1 MSNLIRIKNRKNS
14 IVKTRKVLN
23 AMELI
28 ASSKYSKYQNKL
40 LSGLGYVSEVIS
52 LMRFLAKYLHGEEYA
67 PYYTFNEGKKD
78 LCLVLTSQMGLCGSY
93 NNDLVKFVENNLISD
108 DTDLIILGKKGLT
121 LFKQKNYQLI
131 DQHFVNIDYLHKN
144 DLLKLAA
151 TLTNYFLD
159 KKYRSVVVVYTQYIN
174 ALTVTPLK
182 KQIFPL
188 IEKQT
193 DNIAV
198 GYEPIY
204 DPNIKEIFD
213 QLLPLYI
220 HSLLEETLLEAEVSL
235 DAKQKMAM
243 KLAKDNADEIIEN
256 LDLSYNKKRQEEIT
270 NELNDVT
277 LSTFR

>member
-1 MSNLIRIKNRKNS
+1 MSNLIRIKSRKNS

-40 LSGLGYVSEVIS
+40 LSGQGFTNEAIA
-52 LMRFLAKYLHGEEYA
+52 LMRFLAKYLHGEEYE
-67 PYYTFNEGKKD
+67 PYYTFNEGEKD
-78 LCLVLTSQMGLCGSY
+78 LYLILTSQMGLCGSY
-93 NNDLVKFVENNLISD
+93 NNDILKYVENNISYLNA
-108 DTDLIILGKKGLT
+108 DLIILGKKGLN
-121 LFKQKNYQLI
+121 LFKNKSYRII
-131 DQHFVNIDYLHKN
+131 DGTFVNIDYVHKN

-159 KKYRSVVVVYTQYIN
+159 KNYRSISVIYTKYIN
-174 ALTVTPLK
+174 ALTLTPTI
-182 KQIFPL
+182 KQVFPL
-188 IEKQT
+188 VENKE
-193 DNIAV
+193 DNTSI
-198 GYEPIY
+198 GYEPLY
-204 DPNIKEIFD
+204 DPSVKDIFE

-220 HSLLEETLLEAEVSL
+220 HSLLEEALLEAEVAL

-243 KLAKDNADEIIEN
+243 KQAKDNADEIIEN
-256 LDLSYNKKRQEEIT
+256 LDLTYNKKRQEEIT